1 MWAQILMEAMS
12 EFEYKNPGVLE
23 DLQSVTPCI
32 AWDHPKFAEAA
43 MAVVEPDAT
52 LIRDCGDDLEFFHA
66 KCENEGMGF
75 IKGVVQNDL
84 WNHIIETVNKTGY

>member
-1 MWAQILMEAMS
+1 MWNQIIMEAMS

-23 DLQSVTPCI
+23 DLQSVTPDN
-32 AWDHPKFAEAA
+32 AWDHPKFGVAA
-43 MAVVEPDAT
+43 SVVVEPDNI
-52 LIRDCGDDLEFFHA
+52 LQRNCDDDLELFHA

-84 WNHIIETVNKTGY
+84 WNHIIETVDKTGY